1 MSTMPLL
8 DNFLINLRDA
18 MTQQGVNSM
27 QLSKQSGVHYV
38 TISRILNG
46 HLNPSVDIC
55 ERLAKGVGLRPD
67 TVFLEPLE
75 KSG

>member
-1 MSTMPLL
+1 MPLL
-8 DNFLINLRDA
+8 DNFLVNLRDA
-18 MTQQGVNSM
+18 MTRQDITGM
-27 QLSKQSGVHYV
+27 QLAKASGVHYV

-46 HLNPSVDIC
+46 RLSPSVDVC

-75 KSG
+75 KS